1 MATAASNTVP
11 VEHPFDEDKI
21 SRLHSNAMKVL
32 KGLQAGAKDD
42 DTGQKSAPTFQI
54 SKAAQL
60 VGRSA
65 SAIREAEKDGRLPAR
80 ERTGSGHRVQYTLE
94 DLDNMRE
101 VFGTRPWRD
110 PGDPVAAI
118 SISNFKGG
126 VGKSTTAV
134 NLAQYLSI
142 RGYRVLLV
150 DCDSQASTTMLFGY
164 TPDRDLGEQDTL
176 YGYLHDRPLDGLRSI
191 IRKTHFHNLHL
202 IPANL
207 RLYNL
212 EYEMAAFIAQ
222 NPGDGVSI
230 IDFLANALV
239 EVEDDYD
246 VIVMDPPP
254 ALGMMSMGVMQAAN
268 AMIIPMPPSM
278 LDFSS
283 TTSFLDML
291 QKTIKEL
298 GGLTGKRP
306 VYNFVKVLGSKVDE
320 SKSMQTEIL
329 KMARSLFGDS
339 LLRSVIK
346 TSAEIDNAS
355 SRMKTV
361 YELDKPVTSYEVY
374 TRCINFLNA
383 VNEEI
388 EQEVLKTWPSR
399 AGALL

>member
-1 MATAASNTVP
+1 MATAADDSTASLRL
-11 VEHPFDEDKI
+11 FDEDKI
-21 SRLHSNAMKVL
+21 SRLHSNALKVL
-32 KGLQAGAKDD
+32 KGLQANARSDN
-42 DTGQKSAPTFQI
+42 TGEKSAPTFQI
-54 SKAAQL
+54 SKAATL
-60 VGRSA
+60 VGRSS
-65 SAIREAEKDGRLPAR
+65 SAIREAEKDGRLPR
-80 ERTGSGHRVQYTLE
+80 KERTGSGHRSHYTLE
-94 DLDNMRE
+94 DLDRMRE
-101 VFGTRPWRD
+101 VFGTRPWREPAD
-110 PGDPVAAI
+110 PPAVI

-134 NLAQYLSI
+134 NLAQYLAI
-142 RGYRVLLV
+142 KGYRVLLV

-164 TPDRDLGEQDTL
+164 VPDAQLEEGDTL
-176 YGYLHDRPLDGLRSI
+176 YGYLHDTPLDGLRSI

-212 EYEMAAFIAQ
+212 EYEMAAYMAQ
-222 NPGDGVSI
+222 NPHGVEI
-230 IDFLANALV
+230 IDFLAQALNTV
-239 EVEDDYD
+239 QEDYD

-283 TTSFLDML
+283 TASFLDML

-298 GGLTGKRP
+298 SGLTGKRP
-306 VYNFVKVLGSKVDE
+306 VYNFVKVVGSKVDDT
-320 SKSMQTEIL
+320 KSMHREIL
-329 KMARSLFGDS
+329 DMTRSLFGDS
-339 LLRSVIK
+339 MLRAAIK

-361 YELDKPVTSYEVY
+361 YELERPVTSYEVY
-374 TRCINFLNA
+374 TRCMGFLNA

-388 EQEVLKTWPSR
+388 ESEIIKTWPSR
-399 AGALL
+399 GARL